1 MHVAVALM
9 GEIGESASFPSVTGR
24 RVAAGLVP
32 PLLAKVAGLRAGAP
46 GAPLAPVAVHWK
58 EKWKLC

>member
-9 GEIGESASFPSVTGR
+9 GEIGACASLSSVTGR
-24 RVAAGLVP
+24 RVGAGLVP
-32 PLLAKVAGLRAGAP
+32 PLLPPVAGLRAGAP

-58 EKWKLC
+58 RKRKL